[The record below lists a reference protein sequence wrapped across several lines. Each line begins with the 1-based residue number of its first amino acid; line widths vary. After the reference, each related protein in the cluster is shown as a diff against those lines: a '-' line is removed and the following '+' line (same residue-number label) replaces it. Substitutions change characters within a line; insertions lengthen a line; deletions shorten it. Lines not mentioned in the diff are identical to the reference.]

1 MVVFTIVRACA
12 CWQSVLLLDCR
23 LRVLALC
30 IPAGRRY
37 ARGPRRQF
45 RRWVY
50 HSVRKGTGLPGGVL
64 SAIVL
69 VAVGVRNHSR
79 VVWLFHGHDRG
90 LACVQCN
97 RCRPVV

>member
-1 MVVFTIVRACA
+1 MVVSTIVRACA
-12 CWQSVLLLDCR
+12 CWQSAPLLDCR

-30 IPAGRRY
+30 IPAGHRY
-37 ARGPRRQF
+37 ARGPMRQF

-69 VAVGVRNHSR
+69 VVVGVRNRSR
-79 VVWLFHGHDRG
+79 VVWLFHEHGHG
-90 LACVQCN
+90 LACVQRN
-97 RCRPVV
+97 RCRLVV